1 MKQNTSENLEEAIG
15 TGCLSWGEG
24 KTVLFCNDIIYG
36 WKPENIVIDEYDNN
50 MYVFF
55 SGEDLI
61 KKYGVKSEYPS
72 NEEYLSFKKNKAF

>member
-1 MKQNTSENLEEAIG
+1 MHTSITRKSLSNDFNEIMKQNTSESLEEAIG

-55 SGEDLI
+55 RE
-61 KKYGVKSEYPS
+61 KT
-72 NEEYLSFKKNKAF
+72 